1 MRLID
6 LPNWNSFL
14 ECVEDL
20 INTPEVQSMRKI
32 PHHPGV
38 NCYEHSVFVAYA
50 AFRLA
55 RRFGWDYRSC
65 ARAGL
70 LHDLYLYEWWGGA
83 YQGNMCLDHPEHA
96 LKNAKKLTYLS
107 KKEQNIIR
115 SHMWPLALHMPKSR
129 EAWTV
134 SMTDKLCC
142 ALETVQ
148 IYRRT
153 KMRAVLSA

>member
-1 MRLID
+1 MKLITLTD
-6 LPNWNSFL
+6 WNAFL
-14 ECVEDL
+14 SCVEDL
-20 INTPEVQSMRKI
+20 INTPEVQSMRKY

-55 RRFGWDYRSC
+55 RKLGWDYRAC

-70 LHDLYLYEWWGGA
+70 LHDLYLFEWWGGA
-83 YQGNMCLDHPEHA
+83 YEGNMPLDHPEAA
-96 LKNAKKLTYLS
+96 LKNAKKLTNLTP
-107 KKEQNIIR
+107 KEENIIQA
-115 SHMWPLALHMPKSR
+115 HMWPLAVHMPRSR

-134 SMTDKLCC
+134 SLTDKICC

-153 KMRAVLSA
+153 KLRAILSA

>member
-1 MRLID
+1 MFID
-6 LPNWNSFL
+6 VNNWNAFFS
-14 ECVEDL
+14 CVEDL
-20 INTPEVQSMRKI
+20 IYTPEVQSMRKY

-83 YQGNMCLDHPEHA
+83 YKGNMVLDHPEAA
-96 LKNAKKLTYLS
+96 LRNAKKLTYLTE
-107 KKEQNIIR
+107 KEQNIIR
-115 SHMWPLALHMPKSR
+115 AHMWPLALHMPRSR

-134 SMTDKLCC
+134 SLTDKICC

-153 KMRAVLSA
+153 KMRSILSA